1 MDWMTDEELIAAYE
15 ERAADCARNA
25 SEARKRKRAAS
36 AACDREE
43 VYFQDKIAR
52 NWSNQAAQLRRD
64 AWDLRKSTG
73 EKPPVEIKGRGGKA
87 KGSTPPR
94 PF

>member
-25 SEARKRKRAAS
+25 SEARKRKKAAEDE
-36 AACDREE
+36 AAL
-43 VYFQDKIAR
+43 QDKIAR

-64 AWDLRKSTG
+64 MEALRASTG